1 MNEALNDAPNEA
13 PKPDS
18 VSDARTTACHDS
30 TAFLTDMYE
39 LTMLDAALRD
49 GTAHRQCAFEV
60 FTRRISTERRY
71 GVVAGTARVIDA
83 ISNFR
88 FTDEQID
95 NAEFLSQQAK
105 DFLRSYSFTGDVD
118 GYREGDLYF
127 PYSPI
132 LTVRGTFAE
141 CVILETVILSIFNSD
156 SAVASAASRM
166 VLAADGRPIIE
177 MGSRRTHEQAAV
189 TAARATYIAGFD
201 ATSNMEASL
210 RYGIPASGT
219 AAHAWTLLHVD
230 EDGVPDERAAFEAQ
244 IAAAGVGTTL
254 LVDTFDIAKGV
265 QNALE
270 VAGTELGAV
279 RIDSGD
285 LGIMSRR
292 VRAQLDEA
300 GAFNTRII
308 VSSDLD
314 EFAIAGLRGDPVDGF
329 GVGTSVVTGSG
340 APTAGLVYK
349 LVEVE
354 GHPVAKRSSG
364 KRTYGGAKAAA
375 RAYRASGVA
384 VAEVIYPDG
393 ADTSEANASR
403 SRNLE
408 YRKLTIPMIRGGRPV
423 DGPFDLED
431 ARELHRTARTTLPWE
446 GLALSKGDVAIP
458 TQFVGFPEPVE

>member
-1 MNEALNDAPNEA
+1 MNDAPT
-13 PKPDS
+13 PSS
-18 VSDARTTACHDS
+18 VSDARTQTCHES

-39 LTMLDAALRD
+39 LTMLDAALQD
-49 GTAHRQCAFEV
+49 GTAHRACAFEV
-60 FTRRISTERRY
+60 FTRRLPAERRY

-83 ISNFR
+83 ISHFR

-95 NAEFLSQQAK
+95 NAEFLSDVAK
-105 DFLRSYSFTGDVD
+105 DYLRNYSFTGDVD

-177 MGSRRTHEQAAV
+177 MGSRRTHEQSAV
-189 TAARATYIAGFD
+189 TSARATYIAGFD

-230 EDGVPDERAAFEAQ
+230 EDGVPDEKAAFKAQ
-244 IAAAGVGTTL
+244 IEAAGVGTTL
-254 LVDTFDIAKGV
+254 LVDTFDITKGV
-265 QNALE
+265 ENALE

-292 VRAQLDEA
+292 VRTQLDEA

-354 GHPVAKRSSG
+354 GHPVSKRSSG
-364 KRTYGGAKAAA
+364 KRTYGGAKTAA

-384 VAEVIYPDG
+384 VSEVISPAGTEIERKAHLD
-393 ADTSEANASR
+393 
-403 SRNLE
+403 
-408 YRKLTIPMIRGGRPV
+408 YRELTIPMIRGGQPV
-423 DGPFDLED
+423 DGPFDLND
-431 ARELHRTARTTLPWE
+431 ARELHREARTTLPWE
-446 GLALSKGDVAIP
+446 GLALSKGDAAIP
-458 TQFVGFPEPVE
+458 TQFVGFPEPAE

>member
-1 MNEALNDAPNEA
+1 MT
-13 PKPDS
+13 DS
-18 VSDARTTACHDS
+18 SATSSASSSATPTRVSDARTGACHES

-39 LTMLDAALRD
+39 LTMLDAALQD
-49 GTAHRQCAFEV
+49 GTAHRKCVFEV
-60 FTRRISTERRY
+60 FTRRMPNERRY

-83 ISNFR
+83 IASFR
-88 FTDEQID
+88 FTEEQIELAD
-95 NAEFLSQQAK
+95 FLSDEAK
-105 DFLRSYSFTGDVD
+105 QFLRDYKFTGDVD
-118 GYREGDLYF
+118 GYREGDLYY

-141 CVILETVILSIFNSD
+141 CVILETVILSILNYD

-166 VLAADGRPIIE
+166 VSAADGKPIIE
-177 MGSRRTHEQAAV
+177 MGSRRTHEQSAV

-219 AAHAWTLLHVD
+219 AAHSWTLLHVD
-230 EDGVPDERAAFEAQ
+230 DSGKPDERAAFRAQ
-244 IAAAGVGTTL
+244 IEAAGVDTTL
-254 LVDTFDIAKGV
+254 LVDTFDITKGV
-265 QNALE
+265 ENALE

-314 EFAIAGLRGDPVDGF
+314 EFAIAGLRSDPVDGF

-349 LVEVE
+349 LVEVD
-354 GHPVAKRSSG
+354 GHSVAKRSSG
-364 KRTYGGAKAAA
+364 KATYGGAKSAL

-384 VAEVIYPDG
+384 VAEVVYPQG
-393 ADTSEANASR
+393 AEITR
-403 SRNLE
+403 KQNLA
-408 YRKLTIPMIRGGRPV
+408 YRELTVPMIRGGELV
-423 DGPFDLED
+423 DAASDPFNLEAARATHRD
-431 ARELHRTARTTLPWE
+431 ALQTLPWE
-446 GLALSKGDVAIP
+446 GLALSRGEVAIP
-458 TQFVGFPEPVE
+458 THFVGFPEPAE